1 MIQPI
6 LLITYPDS
14 MGGSIAA
21 LTRILDSRLQGAV
34 GQVHLLPFYPS
45 SGDRGFAP
53 LRYDRPDPAF
63 GSWDDV
69 EELAARYDL
78 MCDFMINHISRQ
90 SPYCQDYLKNKD
102 ASPWRDLFIR
112 WREFWPG
119 GEPSPEQLAMIYKRK
134 PRAPHVPVR
143 FADGTTEEL
152 WCTFGEEQLDI
163 DLKSAVG
170 RRFVEENLSGLA
182 RHGAKTIRLDA
193 FAFSTK
199 RAGTN
204 CFFVEPDIWEM
215 FRWVEQILRP
225 FGTRILPEI
234 HRGPTVQ
241 KKLADHGY
249 WTYDFCL
256 PMLVLHAIYSA
267 SGAHLTDWL
276 NNCPRCQYTTLDTHD
291 GIGVVDVEELLT
303 PEEIAF
309 TKQCIFNCGAGV
321 KPEYNTPDYNN
332 LDIYQVNTTYYS
344 ALGERDDAYLLAR
357 AIQFFAPGVPQVYYV
372 GLLAGRNDIEQ
383 LERTR
388 EGRSI
393 NRHDY
398 TAAEIDEALERP
410 VVQRLVQMM
419 RWRGECPAFDERA
432 ACKAVLLQPHLL
444 EVRREYN
451 GYEAR
456 LHADLAAVDFC
467 VEVREQGGPWR
478 QVRL

>member
-1 MIQPI
+1 M
-6 LLITYPDS
+6 LCT
-14 MGGSIAA
+14 
-21 LTRILDSRLQGAV
+21 
-34 GQVHLLPFYPS
+34 
-45 SGDRGFAP
+45 
-53 LRYDRPDPAF
+53 
-63 GSWDDV
+63 
-69 EELAARYDL
+69 DL

-256 PMLVLHAIYSA
+256 PMLVLHAIYST
-267 SGAHLTDWL
+267 SGAHLADWL
-276 NNCPRCQYTTLDTHD
+276 NNCPRWQYTTLDTHD

-398 TAAEIDEALERP
+398 TAAEIDEALDRP
-410 VVQRLVQMM
+410 VVQRLVQMI
-419 RWRGECPAFDERA
+419 
-432 ACKAVLLQPHLL
+432 
-444 EVRREYN
+444 
-451 GYEAR
+451 
-456 LHADLAAVDFC
+456 ADNISSIPGMLS
-467 VEVREQGGPWR
+467 R
-478 QVRL
+478 

>member
-14 MGGSIAA
+14 MGGNINT
-21 LTRILDSRLQGAV
+21 LTHILDSRLQGAV

-53 LRYDRPDPAF
+53 MCYDRPDPAF
-63 GSWDDV
+63 GTWEDV
-69 EELAARYDL
+69 EKLASRYDL

-90 SPYCQDYLKNKD
+90 SLYCRDYLKNKE

-119 GEPSPEQLAMIYKRK
+119 GEPTPEQLAMIYKRK
-134 PRAPHVPVR
+134 ARAPHVPVR
-143 FADGTTEEL
+143 FADGSTEEL

-170 RRFVEENLSGLA
+170 QRFVEENLSNLA

-199 RAGTN
+199 RAGTS
-204 CFFVEPDIWEM
+204 CFFVEPDIWDM
-215 FRWVEQILRP
+215 FHWVENILRP

-241 KKLADHGY
+241 KKLAAHGY

-256 PMLVLHAIYSA
+256 PMLVLHAVYSA
-267 SGAHLTDWL
+267 NGKHLAEWL
-276 NNCPRCQYTTLDTHD
+276 NSCPRRQYTTLDTHD

-303 PEEIAF
+303 PEEITF
-309 TKQCIFNCGAGV
+309 TKQCIFNCGVGV

-332 LDIYQVNTTYYS
+332 LDVYQVNTTYYS
-344 ALGERDDAYLLAR
+344 ALGERDEAYLLAR
-357 AIQFFAPGVPQVYYV
+357 ALQFFAPGVPQVYYV
-372 GLLAGRNDIEQ
+372 GLLAGKNDIEK

-410 VVQRLVQMM
+410 VVKRLVQMM
-419 RWRGECPAFDERA
+419 RWRGECSAFDESA
-432 ACKAVLLQPHLL
+432 VCKATLSRPHLL
-444 EVRREYN
+444 EVRREHD
-451 GYEAR
+451 GCEAR
-456 LHADLAAVDFC
+456 LCADLAAIRFC
-467 VEVREQGGPWR
+467 VEVRQKGGPWR
-478 QVRL
+478 RVRL